1 MAVGVM
7 ASAVHIAAPT
17 GTPMM
22 PILRS
27 PGTSDAEAYGTGRTV
42 ARPANLVATDVVVIV
57 ARADSSTAN
66 IACSGFTRVFNQ
78 QFGSSDIITVAVL
91 VGTGFSGAGTFAM
104 TSSQGSGEWLSTT
117 CTAWMAATTSVV
129 VGTSLAVNTPDGT
142 ETVPAVT
149 TPGNNSVVLLC
160 GGQVFGGNEGVTS
173 STPTTARIVANNGV
187 FQRSRTQA
195 TAGTSGT
202 IDVACTAFQNI
213 VSVQVAIPGLVW
225 SPLDLAAL
233 LETWLDPTDAAKFTV
248 SGTEV
253 LTWTDKSSN
262 AYVATGA
269 ALAAANR
276 PNRNGSI
283 NGVTVLTFDGADWLR
298 TNIPATL
305 KPLTF
310 AVVFNMTAGTT
321 DRSLLGSSAA
331 AAAGDGD
338 WQRERASPPTSSVST
353 PPTRQR
359 SSAR

>member
-1 MAVGVM
+1 
-7 ASAVHIAAPT
+7 
-17 GTPMM
+17 
-22 PILRS
+22 
-27 PGTSDAEAYGTGRTV
+27 
-42 ARPANLVATDVVVIV
+42 
-57 ARADSSTAN
+57 
-66 IACSGFTRVFNQ
+66 
-78 QFGSSDIITVAVL
+78 
-91 VGTGFSGAGTFAM
+91 
-104 TSSQGSGEWLSTT
+104 
-117 CTAWMAATTSVV
+117 MAATTSVV

-331 AAAGDGD
+331 AAAGDGG
-338 WQRERASPPTSSVST
+338 WQMRASFTTDEFCLNTSNTAEIIRSIAVPEGLPTILVLTYSGTGVLDAEVQPPPGRHRHQQRHSDGCSLPSR
-353 PPTRQR
+353 RQQQLHLCRR
-359 SSAR
+359 SIHRDDRRHRPVRPVRCADRQQPGIP